1 MFQDPATRTA
11 SLLLVF
17 SMLVASNAALYFAL
31 RLRRTIRREHLR
43 FRLFEIRDRLY
54 LAAMDGEVDARSIE
68 FSAVRDI
75 VNQVI
80 RESDRAGVG
89 DLLRIL
95 RKPGLAEEASA
106 YDSRCHCRCDG
117 EHRRGS
123 QRAFSSELETRQ
135 VHELDVSTP
144 ARDRCHG

>member
-95 RKPGLAEEASA
+95 RKPGLAEE
-106 YDSRCHCRCDG
+106 DSHLSKLPPTTRVVIADAMANTA
-117 EHRRGS
+117 EVL
-123 QRAFSSELETRQ
+123 SELF
-135 VHELDVSTP
+135 HLNSSP
-144 ARDRCHG
+144 